1 MKPITLNVNGR
12 IVTAVT
18 VAGLAKI
25 VGKSRNTILRYERLG
40 VFPPAPLRVGNYR
53 YYSVTLA
60 KSLAPLV
67 QQLPLHTR
75 PDADIIARINK
86 LFSDERSKYAN

>member
-12 IVTAVT
+12 LVTAVT
-18 VAGLAKI
+18 IAGLASI

-60 KSLAPLV
+60 KNLAPLV
-67 QQLPLHTR
+67 HQLPLHKK
-75 PDADIIARINK
+75 PEAEIIAKINK
-86 LFSDERSKYAN
+86 LFSEERSKYAN